1 MSERIPEMLAVM
13 TPFPYTIDVRAGI
26 SEARAMIAEHDIRH
40 LAVTEERRLIGIVS
54 QRDLDAAQ
62 TPARGA
68 EPDDELSVGDA
79 FVDHPYMVDVTIPL
93 DEVLDEMWERRIG
106 AALVLKAGKLVG
118 ILTAA
123 DVCRLFAEHLRRV
136 AKVPPDEVA

>member
-26 SEARAMIAEHDIRH
+26 AEARAMMAKHDIRH

-54 QRDLDAAQ
+54 RRDLDAAQ

-68 EPDDELSVGDA
+68 ERDEELSVGDA
-79 FVDHPYMVDVTIPL
+79 FVDHPFMVDVTLPL
-93 DEVLDEMWERRIG
+93 DEVLEQMWERRIG

-118 ILTAA
+118 ILTSA
-123 DVCRLFAEHLRRV
+123 DVCRLFAEHLRR
-136 AKVPPDEVA
+136 ATRVPPDEVA

>member
-1 MSERIPEMLAVM
+1 MTQRIPDMLAVM
-13 TPFPYTIDVRAGI
+13 TPFPYTIDVHSGI
-26 SEARAMIAEHDIRH
+26 AEARAMMAEHEIRH
-40 LAVTEERRLIGIVS
+40 LAVTEGKKLIGIVS

-79 FVDHPYMVDVTIPL
+79 FAPHPYMVDVTVAL
-93 DEVLDEMWERRIG
+93 DEVLENMWDRRIG
-106 AALVLKAGKLVG
+106 ATLVLKAGKLVG

-123 DVCRLFAEHLRRV
+123 DVCRLFAEHLRRGAKIPADDV
-136 AKVPPDEVA
+136 A